1 MTSSVQPTAVQGDGQ
16 SAEGGSCKPL
26 HASDHVAKA
35 VASLGSDPRDA
46 MRLAEQALTTPG
58 LSPGLRLDAM
68 RVQGVAHHQLGQ
80 LAEALAVFS
89 CIQPEAH
96 RLGDVRREARAWAD
110 VGVIQLFQGQLECA
124 LQALATAISMAGP
137 GTELALIAFS
147 NVGLIAEQVAE
158 YHLFLEF
165 TQSAIAGMATSPQRT
180 TNTINC
186 AVALTRLERF
196 DEARRYLEDALA
208 QCDHSVVSINSIA
221 AHSLIFWLDVK
232 CGHGERAATQL
243 EMLIATAMA
252 HGLKVSEFNTRMILG
267 EVQMMQGMYAR
278 AVATVESC
286 KDLTV
291 VCGAS
296 LEIEVANWLSKC
308 FAELGRWQEAYQ
320 TLLSVKAR
328 ARTTASM
335 HEHFLLARRFINAR
349 GARTPVPGNETQPTN
364 QSISA
369 LARKVG
375 MSPTDVDLLKGVTR
389 GLSNREIAEQV
400 GLSAYTVRNRLAR
413 VMRKLGVNSRAAAA
427 TKALELEIVK
437 LRSV

>member
-1 MTSSVQPTAVQGDGQ
+1 M
-16 SAEGGSCKPL
+16 

-35 VASLGSDPRDA
+35 VASLGKAPRDA
-46 MRLAEQALTTPG
+46 MLLAEQALTTPG

-80 LAEALAVFS
+80 LSEALAIFS

-96 RLGDVRREARAWAD
+96 RLGDLRREARAWAD
-110 VGVIQLFQGQLECA
+110 VGVIQLFQGQLESA

-158 YHLFLEF
+158 YQLFLEF

-180 TNTINC
+180 TNFINC
-186 AVALTRLERF
+186 AVALIRLERF
-196 DEARRYLEDALA
+196 DEARRYLDDAMA
-208 QCDHSVVSINSIA
+208 QCDPSVVSANSIA
-221 AHSLIFWLDVK
+221 ANSLIFWLDAK
-232 CGHGERAATQL
+232 CGQGEQAATQL
-243 EMLIATAMA
+243 EMLITAAIA

-296 LEIEVANWLSKC
+296 LEIEVAQWLSKC

-320 TLLSVKAR
+320 TLLSAKAR

-335 HEHFLLARRFINAR
+335 HEHFLLARRFISAQDAR
-349 GARTPVPGNETQPTN
+349 MPSTAGDKRQAVQTMT
-364 QSISA
+364 A
-369 LARKVG
+369 LARKIG
-375 MSPTDVDLLKGVTR
+375 LSPSDVTMLDAVTR
-389 GLSNREIAEQV
+389 GLSNREIAGEV
-400 GLSAYTVRNRLAR
+400 GLSANTVRNRLAG
-413 VMRKLGVNSRAAAA
+413 VMRKLGVNSRAAATA
-427 TKALELEIVK
+427 KALELEIVN
-437 LRSV
+437 LRSGKDKCERWPGTASIRW